1 LTGFFEFFLE
11 VILVVV
17 FIGKER
23 GICFLGEAEGVFI
36 LFPSSNQGDWVL
48 VYGFEGIRLSS
59 PILTNSE
66 WPFSTTARIPSPRT
80 GFE

>member
-1 LTGFFEFFLE
+1 M
-11 VILVVV
+11 VVV

-36 LFPSSNQGDWVL
+36 LFSSSNQGDWVL
-48 VYGFEGIRLSS
+48 VYGFEGIRLPS

-80 GFE
+80 GFA